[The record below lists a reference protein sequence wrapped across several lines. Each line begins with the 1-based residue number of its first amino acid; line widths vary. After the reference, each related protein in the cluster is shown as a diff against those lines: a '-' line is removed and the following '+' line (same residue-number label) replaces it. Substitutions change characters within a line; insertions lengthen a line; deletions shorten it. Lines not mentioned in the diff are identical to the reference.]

1 MFVWDCRTTF
11 ITGAGGWLQSVFAGY
26 GGLRLTRDGALT
38 LKNPLPPPNCT
49 AMRLRQIS
57 YLGNFLTVEIRR
69 DGWSVRLV
77 DGSANSNA
85 LTGLPVASLELIMDD
100 GNVRPLG
107 HQPLECKSGTS
118 ATIRKSAGLNDIQ

>member
-1 MFVWDCRTTF
+1 M
-11 ITGAGGWLQSVFAGY
+11 
-26 GGLRLTRDGALT
+26 RLTRDGALT

-77 DGSANSNA
+77 DGSDGGA
-85 LTGLPVASLELIMDD
+85 LYMHRS
-100 GNVRPLG
+100 RHPLG
-107 HQPLECKSGTS
+107 WL
-118 ATIRKSAGLNDIQ
+118 